1 MKIDIDNIR
10 QPLFSIIIPIY
21 NSEKYLHRCL
31 DSILAQTFTDYEV
44 ILIDDG
50 STDSSSVICNEYSK
64 KYSRFK
70 TYHLQNGGPSRARNT
85 GLAKSL
91 GGYLL
96 FVDSDD
102 WLESY
107 ALKIYADTI
116 VKYNPEIIKSGYEV
130 DYVNG
135 HKVIHRCNKET
146 LLNDKTQIFIN
157 TEDAGYAGFLWN
169 SLFNRKIVGSTRF
182 NESLKWLEDHLFSFE
197 LFARC
202 NNLVMLPT
210 VTYHYTINPGQSLSN
225 VKDAQMVY
233 DASQQEYQLKKILSV
248 DNKKAYDL
256 NVNSYLAKM
265 VMVVNIL
272 YRNYSYTERKIFRKR
287 NPIRLHL
294 GLNDTQTRLYYSKLP
309 FRFAD
314 ILIHTYRLLKEFK
327 SAVKRLINK

>member
-1 MKIDIDNIR
+1 MKTNIR
-10 QPLFSIIIPIY
+10 HPLFSIIIPIY

-31 DSILAQTFTDYEV
+31 DSILAQTFTEYEV

-50 STDSSSVICNEYSK
+50 SKDSSSVICNEYTQ

-85 GLAKSL
+85 GLAKSR

-102 WLESY
+102 WLESD

-157 TEDAGYAGFLWN
+157 TEDAGYAGFLWDT
-169 SLFNRKIVGSTRF
+169 LFSRNIIGSTRF
-182 NESLKWLEDHLFSFE
+182 DEGLKWLEDHLFSFK
-197 LFARC
+197 LFASC
-202 NNLVMLPT
+202 KTLVMLPT
-210 VTYHYTINPGQSLSN
+210 ITYHYMINGDNSLSN

-233 DASQQEYQLKKILSV
+233 DAAKQEYQLKKVLAADS
-248 DNKKAYDL
+248 KRAEEL
-256 NVNSYLAKM
+256 NVSSYIGKM
-265 VMVVNIL
+265 AMVVDIL
-272 YRNYSYTERKIFRKR
+272 YQNYSWCDRKNFRRK
-287 NPIRLHL
+287 NPIL
-294 GLNDTQTRLYYSKLP
+294 LNMTINDRQTKLYYSKLP
-309 FRFAD
+309 FIITD
-314 ILIHTYRLLKEFK
+314 SLIISVY
-327 SAVKRLINK
+327 